1 MPSHGVLLIRV
12 NTRGTFPHPR
22 FEKHLQAEGLSDTLR
37 RRSVALPSLSHTQ
50 SRVYRPLY
58 RGPRPHGLRPVNS
71 PHIAQPHPESHTHA
85 VSRPHTRPIA
95 VTQLPGLPVT
105 RRKPVGVP
113 HAASRLQSL
122 TNSSPPDVQ
131 HALRRPP
138 RCTLSHSLT
147 LGLSQHPHLHPP
159 RPSAGLQLQRVT
171 PFPPFLCFSFL
182 FFPRRNLVPVR
193 KPQPFPTQG
202 PGPGRSSRMTDKAL
216 PAPRRPP

>member
-1 MPSHGVLLIRV
+1 MPQVGGLAITVSRAVA
-12 NTRGTFPHPR
+12 
-22 FEKHLQAEGLSDTLR
+22 HLQA
-37 RRSVALPSLSHTQ
+37 SVQRTAA
-50 SRVYRPLY
+50 
-58 RGPRPHGLRPVNS
+58 PRPQTCEQS
-71 PHIAQPHPESHTHA
+71 PHRHSLTPSPTHRQSA
-85 VSRPHTRPIA
+85 GHTRPIA
-95 VTQLPGLPVT
+95 VAQLPGLPVT
-105 RRKPVGVP
+105 RRKPDGVP

-122 TNSSPPDVQ
+122 TNSFPPDVQ

-147 LGLSQHPHLHPP
+147 LGLSQRPHLHPP

-182 FFPRRNLVPVR
+182 LFPLRNLVPVR
-193 KPQPFPTQG
+193 KPKPFPTQG